1 MVVVG
6 LYLAAIVAA
15 NLSVA
20 AFGATFAVINA
31 FVFIAF
37 DLFARDVLHD
47 RWHGRGLVVRMA
59 LLIFTGSVLSALFNI
74 NALPIAVASFAAFA
88 VAGLMDMIVYQRLLG
103 APRWARMNGS
113 NAVSALVDSTV
124 FVLIAFSDLPA
135 EVRIS
140 IIATAYVAKVAGGFF
155 WTFVYTLLAAR
166 QKQKSD
172 SPDGEF
178 RATNRNRRAARFAA
192 RE

>member
-140 IIATAYVAKVAGGFF
+140 IIATAYVANHKPQPTCGAFRRTRITGIKTPPVITVITGGVFF
-155 WTFVYTLLAAR
+155 CFT
-166 QKQKSD
+166 D
-172 SPDGEF
+172 
-178 RATNRNRRAARFAA
+178 
-192 RE
+192 